1 MDKELLYKAEGV
13 KDCVKW
19 LIKQIK
25 LEQKQQKQQNR
36 SLFWYNDTTDYNERI
51 NTMINIK
58 IGLEKYAKKLKHQS
72 EEI

>member
-19 LIKQIK
+19 LIEQIK
-25 LEQKQQKQQNR
+25 LEQEQQNR
-36 SLFWYNDTTDYNERI
+36 SLFWYDDTTDYNERI

-58 IGLEKYAKKLKHQS
+58 IGLEKYAKKLKHQL

>member
-58 IGLEKYAKKLKHQS
+58 IGLEKYAKKLKHQL

>member
-19 LIKQIK
+19 LIEQIK
-25 LEQKQQKQQNR
+25 LEQEQQNR
-36 SLFWYNDTTDYNERI
+36 SLFWYDDTTDYNERI

>member
-1 MDKELLYKAEGV
+1 MGKELLYKAEGV

-19 LIKQIK
+19 LIEQIK
-25 LEQKQQKQQNR
+25 LEQEQQNR
-36 SLFWYNDTTDYNERI
+36 SLFWYDDTTDYNERI

-58 IGLEKYAKKLKHQS
+58 IGLEKYAKKLKHQL

>member
-1 MDKELLYKAEGV
+1 MGKELLYKAEGV

-25 LEQKQQKQQNR
+25 LEQEQQNK
-36 SLFWYNDTTDYNERI
+36 SLFWYDDTTDYNERI

>member
-13 KDCVKW
+13 KW

-25 LEQKQQKQQNR
+25 LEQEQQNR
-36 SLFWYNDTTDYNERI
+36 SLFWYDDTTDYNERI

-72 EEI
+72 E

>member
-13 KDCVKW
+13 KW

-25 LEQKQQKQQNR
+25 LEQEQQNR
-36 SLFWYNDTTDYNERI
+36 SLFWYDDTTDYNERI

-58 IGLEKYAKKLKHQS
+58 IGLEKYAKKLKHKS
-72 EEI
+72 EEN